1 MIDLV
6 FVLTNKLDVSVKEIR
21 KIVAENQE
29 INERKIEEVQTSF
42 ADTSVKQ
49 DSEMKRLQ
57 MRLSEVEG
65 KLENLSRRTEV
76 SESRL
81 EIVEQEGPKLSE
93 KLSTFRKLQQSS
105 DQIVEKLTKS
115 QELQKNETKDLSSRM
130 DQIKESFSQ
139 KLDDTSFNINAR
151 IETIESDMKHSVQE
165 TEEKILQTVAED
177 KIKLLEHIQKVQE
190 SQQDLVK
197 CEQIK
202 SSEVSEL
209 EQGIKENLRSIQSFD
224 RKFDHFKELNEAL
237 VNNLKQSIKNTE
249 NQFLIHEKDQK
260 NQIIFLENKINQK
273 VYTHETH
280 KKAEMR
286 FQELELTSNHLK
298 NDLEILTVK
307 FTDFKES

>member
-1 MIDLV
+1 M
-6 FVLTNKLDVSVKEIR
+6 
-21 KIVAENQE
+21 
-29 INERKIEEVQTSF
+29 
-42 ADTSVKQ
+42 
-49 DSEMKRLQ
+49 
-57 MRLSEVEG
+57 
-65 KLENLSRRTEV
+65 
-76 SESRL
+76 
-81 EIVEQEGPKLSE
+81 
-93 KLSTFRKLQQSS
+93 
-105 DQIVEKLTKS
+105 TKS

-130 DQIKESFSQ
+130 DQIEESFSE
-139 KLDDTSFNINAR
+139 KLDDTSSNINAR
-151 IETIESDMKHSVQE
+151 IETIASDMKHSVQE